1 MGLIFT
7 DRERTE
13 WSASRQGETSHAFL
27 DRSAQPIFAAV
38 RHLLE
43 DWLTRVPAEH
53 QADLIGAFRA
63 DNQQFDSAFWALY
76 LHELYL
82 RAGYDVE
89 IHPEVPNSPK
99 HPDFRMTGKGEPFYL
114 EAVQVGTPT
123 SDLAE
128 RRRMEAAHDAMN
140 GEATEQFSLSM
151 THAQIGPNPL
161 SARRLRQELRR
172 WLAGLDPATVVAAL
186 SEPERPGELTFD
198 RLPRFTW
205 RHDGWDLEF
214 HALPLSPD
222 AARGDTPMIGMYG
235 PATAQMIDKHTGLSR
250 ALDSKANKYGELDAP
265 LVIAVLDNT
274 GPSLTK
280 DYQVEQALFGLAA
293 APPAVSATE
302 PEGILQGGHWLG
314 RSGWRRG
321 HAPQVIAA
329 MNFAPWDVA
338 KFQPRLWETLEPG
351 RKGPKQPDFLAR
363 VDVGGRD
370 PQILPAGANPFGLPD
385 GWPGE
390 REFR

>member
-1 MGLIFT
+1 VGLIFT

-13 WSASRQGETSHAFL
+13 WSAAGQNEPMHAFL
-27 DRSAQPIFAAV
+27 DRSALPIFAAV
-38 RHLLE
+38 RDLLD
-43 DWLTRVPAEH
+43 DWLTRVPAKD

-63 DNQQFDSAFWALY
+63 DNQQFDSAFWELY

-82 RAGYDVE
+82 RAGYSVE
-89 IHPEVPNSPK
+89 IHPDVPNSPK

-128 RRRMEAAHDAMN
+128 RRRLEAAHDAMN
-140 GEATEQFSLSM
+140 SEATEQFSLSM
-151 THAQIGPNPL
+151 TYAQIGPRPL
-161 SARRLRQELRR
+161 SVRQLRQELRR
-172 WLAGLDPATVVAAL
+172 WLAGLDPATVAVAL
-186 SEPERPGELTFD
+186 SEPECPGELTFD

-205 RHDGWDLEF
+205 RYDGWDLEF

-222 AARGDTPMIGMYG
+222 APRGATPLIGMYG
-235 PATAQMIDKHTGLSR
+235 PATAQMVDKRTGLSR
-250 ALDSKANKYGELDAP
+250 ALDSKAHRYGELDAP

-274 GPSLTK
+274 GPTLTH

-293 APPAVSATE
+293 ARPAASGTR
-302 PEGILQGGHWLG
+302 PEGILEEGHWLR

-329 MNFAPWDVA
+329 MNFAPWNVA
-338 KFQPRLWETLEPG
+338 EFQPRLWETLEPG
-351 RKGPKQPDFLAR
+351 REGPQQPDFLAR
-363 VDVGGRD
+363 VDVAGPD
-370 PQILPAGANPFGLPD
+370 PQVLPAGANPFGLTD
-385 GWPGE
+385 GWPGK